1 MAAVVMVAVIPGVGM
16 GRRAA
21 VVVAVAVV
29 AVVSAWVRAR
39 VRPWMWRRRVL
50 VFSSQT
56 GIGDDHEPGVDDA
69 GDPAEDCQDDVEDEG
84 AGAAFAHEDC
94 EGREEDCDYCFAA
107 ADLFWEWIC

>member
-1 MAAVVMVAVIPGVGM
+1 M
-16 GRRAA
+16 
-21 VVVAVAVV
+21 
-29 AVVSAWVRAR
+29 
-39 VRPWMWRRRVL
+39 
-50 VFSSQT
+50 VFSSQS

-107 ADLFWEWIC
+107 ADLFWEWNLLENVFVLKKTRLGKTYDHHVCDIDSILSSRFLRVFDLWLDPVE